1 MFLTHTNE
9 LKILEFSDADI
20 NPTKNYQYNGSTPP
34 LVTHPYPL
42 YSPLEDTSVAPDEP
56 PPGPHIEAGDS
67 AIQVCTGDLPYVR
80 LLGADDMLLGVYQDF
95 MQKIKENI
103 WMAESQRM
111 DIAELSEKNRLYTE
125 PMLRPTVWES

>member
-1 MFLTHTNE
+1 M
-9 LKILEFSDADI
+9 
-20 NPTKNYQYNGSTPP
+20 
-34 LVTHPYPL
+34 
-42 YSPLEDTSVAPDEP
+42 
-56 PPGPHIEAGDS
+56 
-67 AIQVCTGDLPYVR
+67 GDLPYVR

-111 DIAELSEKNRLYTE
+111 DIAELSEKNCLFTE